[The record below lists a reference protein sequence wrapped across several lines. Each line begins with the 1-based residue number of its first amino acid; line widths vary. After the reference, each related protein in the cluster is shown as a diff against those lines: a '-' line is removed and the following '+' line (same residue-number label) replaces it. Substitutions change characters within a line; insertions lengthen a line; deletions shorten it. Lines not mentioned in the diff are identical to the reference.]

1 MIRRSA
7 YHEAAGVAQA
17 AVPGLARRSC
27 PSADARRARG
37 VITHRSEKVQ
47 IWHAKPKKQRVIF
60 HFIPTYSSWLNLV
73 EVPFNLVQAK
83 VIRRGRFPSKQ
94 DLTAKLLAYIERF
107 NQEKRIF
114 QWTKTPEG
122 ILRSCTSVT
131 QH

>member
-1 MIRRSA
+1 
-7 YHEAAGVAQA
+7 
-17 AVPGLARRSC
+17 
-27 PSADARRARG
+27 
-37 VITHRSEKVQ
+37 VQ

-73 EVPFNLVQAK
+73 EVLFNLVQAK

-94 DLTAKLLAYIERF
+94 DLTAKLLACIERF
-107 NQEKRIF
+107 SQEKQIS
-114 QWTKTPEG
+114 QWTKTADG